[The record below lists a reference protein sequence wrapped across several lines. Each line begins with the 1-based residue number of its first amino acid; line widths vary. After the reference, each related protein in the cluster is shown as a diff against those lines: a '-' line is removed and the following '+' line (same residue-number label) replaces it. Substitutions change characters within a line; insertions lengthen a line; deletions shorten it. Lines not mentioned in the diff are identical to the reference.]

1 MKNSL
6 LYWSVIST
14 FGFLF
19 SSADL
24 TSTGSPKRSIKHYRP
39 STISLDYSR
48 KNPQNSNHE
57 NPDRENEDHPV
68 RLFGFRRIGTVFPAT
83 LSKTGSG
90 SGHHLPDKFL
100 TMPHK
105 KQVKQKQKQK
115 HKNILKMKPVL
126 NLKTVFVL
134 VITLYF
140 LDNSESNFCAHKD
153 LASSSRGTYFTLA

>member
-83 LSKTGSG
+83 LSKNGSG
-90 SGHHLPDKFL
+90 SGYHLPDKFL

-115 HKNILKMKPVL
+115 KHSEDQTGSKFEDCFCTGYYIILLKQLSMCFFKSRNIFYVDP
-126 NLKTVFVL
+126 
-134 VITLYF
+134 II
-140 LDNSESNFCAHKD
+140 
-153 LASSSRGTYFTLA
+153 